1 MSSFGSTIKM
11 KGEESYRQA
20 LTRINSGLRA
30 MSSELKY
37 ASAEFSKNGSKV
49 SDLSNK
55 NAILKRK
62 IEEET
67 KAVELSKKAIKSHTS
82 EKEKQK
88 STIEKLNVSIAKEK
102 AELDKMKNSSNT
114 SKEAIA
120 NQIAKINDLTKE
132 LNQAE
137 TAHNKAEKEVNFFKK
152 ALFDSKTA
160 IAQSE
165 TEINKNNATMEKAK
179 QITGNTN
186 TTLKEMADAEKEVK
200 TESENAGKGIFKLGD
215 LIKANLLSDAIKAGI
230 RGLADTIKGFA
241 SSVGTIGKTAVKEFA
256 SYEQLVGGV
265 KTLFGDETA
274 KEVEKFANN
283 AYRTAGL
290 SANQYMETVT
300 GFSASLLQSLNG
312 DTAKA
317 AKVSDMAITDMADN
331 ANKMGTSME
340 SIQNAYQGFAKQNYT
355 MLDNLKLGY
364 GGTKSEMERLLAD
377 AGKISKVKYD
387 INNLNDVYQAIH
399 VIQGELKITGATA
412 DEMDTTL
419 EGAFKGLTGTWQNL
433 IASLGKGNV
442 DFSQLGNNLISSL
455 GSIIK
460 LIGPV
465 ITKLVNN
472 LGQALP
478 GLVANLVTNVLP
490 LLSSSINTILQAM
503 VDNLPVIINSISS
516 LIGSILEVL
525 NSNSQVI
532 CDVVVTA
539 VLGLATIIL
548 DNLPKFIEV
557 GINLIVSLMNG
568 LTEKLPD
575 MIPVIIDGVIKAVD
589 SILDNIDKFIDAGI
603 KLILALVDGL
613 IKSMPKLIDKM
624 PIIIDKLITALS
636 NNMPKIVE
644 GGITLIIK
652 LASGLIK
659 AIPHI
664 IKAVPKIMKSLVE
677 GIIKYYKK
685 LFEMGGK
692 LVKKVIDGFKEK
704 GKKIGDQGKQL
715 VEGLWNGIK
724 DKTQW
729 IVEKI
734 KGFGADVLNAMK
746 NIFGI
751 KSPSKRMRDEVGV
764 FLAQGIGVGFTE
776 EMGKVNKQIQDAIPT
791 EYDLASNVSVSSR
804 INNSKGQALNHS
816 DLMILNFQKAL
827 EGMAFNVD
835 GDKMGEFVI
844 RRVEKVVF

>member
-55 NAILKRK
+55 NTILKRK

-241 SSVGTIGKTAVKEFA
+241 SSVGNIGKTAVKEFA
-256 SYEQLVGGV
+256 SYEQLIGGV
-265 KTLFGDETA
+265 ETLFKSSSGT
-274 KEVEKFANN
+274 VEKYAND

-317 AKVSDMAITDMADN
+317 ADVGNMAIIDMSDN
-331 ANKMGTSME
+331 ANKMRYF
-340 SIQNAYQGFAKQNYT
+340 N
-355 MLDNLKLGY
+355 
-364 GGTKSEMERLLAD
+364 
-377 AGKISKVKYD
+377 GKYSKRISRFCK
-387 INNLNDVYQAIH
+387 
-399 VIQGELKITGATA
+399 
-412 DEMDTTL
+412 
-419 EGAFKGLTGTWQNL
+419 
-433 IASLGKGNV
+433 
-442 DFSQLGNNLISSL
+442 
-455 GSIIK
+455 
-460 LIGPV
+460 
-465 ITKLVNN
+465 
-472 LGQALP
+472 
-478 GLVANLVTNVLP
+478 
-490 LLSSSINTILQAM
+490 
-503 VDNLPVIINSISS
+503 
-516 LIGSILEVL
+516 
-525 NSNSQVI
+525 
-532 CDVVVTA
+532 
-539 VLGLATIIL
+539 
-548 DNLPKFIEV
+548 
-557 GINLIVSLMNG
+557 
-568 LTEKLPD
+568 
-575 MIPVIIDGVIKAVD
+575 
-589 SILDNIDKFIDAGI
+589 
-603 KLILALVDGL
+603 
-613 IKSMPKLIDKM
+613 
-624 PIIIDKLITALS
+624 
-636 NNMPKIVE
+636 
-644 GGITLIIK
+644 
-652 LASGLIK
+652 
-659 AIPHI
+659 
-664 IKAVPKIMKSLVE
+664 
-677 GIIKYYKK
+677 KK
-685 LFEMGGK
+685 LH
-692 LVKKVIDGFKEK
+692 
-704 GKKIGDQGKQL
+704 
-715 VEGLWNGIK
+715 
-724 DKTQW
+724 
-729 IVEKI
+729 
-734 KGFGADVLNAMK
+734 
-746 NIFGI
+746 
-751 KSPSKRMRDEVGV
+751 
-764 FLAQGIGVGFTE
+764 
-776 EMGKVNKQIQDAIPT
+776 
-791 EYDLASNVSVSSR
+791 NVR
-804 INNSKGQALNHS
+804 
-816 DLMILNFQKAL
+816 
-827 EGMAFNVD
+827 
-835 GDKMGEFVI
+835 
-844 RRVEKVVF
+844 